1 MLSAFSSF
9 VCCRCRCLIAKI
21 EPWLSN
27 CMVRAFADDTAMV
40 LSNFNSQAS
49 DVMRLFRQYGFFFG
63 LHLNMLKTL
72 VMPLWSFSSASF
84 IGFLKDTFPEWSRAT
99 VSSFGKYL
107 GLMVG
112 PCKNLP
118 HGTFQSQN
126 TRNVVYSGRLCR
138 LDCSVAVRIIQHLLH
153 PS

>member
-1 MLSAFSSF
+1 MF
-9 VCCRCRCLIAKI
+9 
-21 EPWLSN
+21 PN
-27 CMVRAFADDTAMV
+27 CTVRAFADDTAMV
-40 LSNFNSQAS
+40 LSKFDSQAGAI
-49 DVMRLFRQYGFFFG
+49 MRLFRQYGSFSG
-63 LHLNMLKTL
+63 LHLNMPKTV
-72 VMPLWSFSSASF
+72 VMLLWSYSSASF
-84 IGFLKDTFPEWSRAT
+84 MGFLKDTFPEWSRAT